1 MSPLDP
7 LHGNTIRTPSGLP
20 QPQQQGQ
27 EVQRTGGRLPNIPE
41 GTLVRGVVLSAEG
54 DGTYLVRVL
63 GQQLKALA
71 NLPLVPGQRFQAVW
85 EKSQGMPV
93 LRLTPSDLSL
103 LRTVPL
109 REQPLALALLSRGL
123 PLSEE
128 VLSSLRAAWS
138 QMGGGEQTPAP
149 LAELWARGLPLTSEN
164 VQILLWYLNLQDEQI
179 NKYWKRL
186 KENVRRLGK
195 EKDFSSWTLKDLA
208 EEDPELLR
216 FLWAHGMLSAPA
228 REGVDPSLLAPAFW
242 PLGESE
248 SSLAR
253 VNVKK
258 EKRGERTLWRVH
270 FDMEGTALGAIRGH
284 LASDE
289 KALAVAL
296 GAEEKKALRFLRS
309 HQKELEAELR
319 ELPLSLASL
328 VMFFAEEEPE
338 ASYRAIDMEA

>member
-7 LHGNTIRTPSGLP
+7 LHAGNIRTPAGLP
-20 QPQQQGQ
+20 QSQQQGQ
-27 EVQRTGGRLPNIPE
+27 EVQRGGTRLPNIPE
-41 GTLVRGVVLSAEG
+41 GTLVKGVVLRAEG
-54 DGTYLVRVL
+54 DGTYLVRVM
-63 GQQLKALA
+63 GQQLRALA
-71 NLPLVPGQRFQAVW
+71 NLPLVPGQRFQAIW

-103 LRTVPL
+103 LRGVPL
-109 REQPLALALLSRGL
+109 REQPLAMALLSRGL

-128 VLSSLRAAWS
+128 VLSSLRTAWL
-138 QMGGGEQTPAP
+138 QIGGGETSPGP

-179 NKYWKRL
+179 TKYWKQL
-186 KENVRRLGK
+186 KENLRRSGK
-195 EKDFSSWTLKDLA
+195 DKDLPFRSVKDLA
-208 EEDPELLR
+208 GEDPELQR
-216 FLWAHGMLSAPA
+216 FLKAHGMLSAPS
-228 REGVDPSLLAPAFW
+228 REGVDPGLLTPALW

-248 SSLAR
+248 ASLAR

-258 EKRGERTLWRVH
+258 EKRGERTFWRVH
-270 FDMEGTALGAIRGH
+270 FEMEGIALGNVKGN

-296 GAEEKKALRFLRS
+296 GAQDKGTLRLLRT

-319 ELPLSLASL
+319 DLPLSLASL